1 MRIQIP
7 TWILC
12 GSHTKFEFSLSPVF
26 ESKPNSNSDSIFL
39 WVPVYYRYGPT
50 FFFSPH
56 FFLSPSEASLL
67 LSLALGHY
75 RARTPLPS
83 SPIIE
88 PHIFSLFITLSQTPT
103 TSTTATTTPNP
114 IFFPQI
120 SSTTHKK
127 SQRSSKNKSG
137 SDPLDSRLKI
147 RFFEKYIKFQWS
159 SKSVPKLVWWRE
171 RLVPGIREGGNTER
185 EAHGFRRSQEWATV
199 HRRESERNCW
209 VRELRDRMGF
219 RAAWNG
225 LDWRLSES

>member
-1 MRIQIP
+1 MGPMANLSSSLHLFLNPSRIQIQ
-7 TWILC
+7 TQFFC
-12 GSHTKFEFSLSPVF
+12 GFQFIT
-26 ESKPNSNSDSIFL
+26 IT
-39 WVPVYYRYGPT
+39 RPT
-50 FFFSPH
+50 FFFSRH
-56 FFLSPSEASLL
+56 FFLSPPEAPLL

-147 RFFEKYIKFQWS
+147 RFFEKYIKFQ
-159 SKSVPKLVWWRE
+159 
-171 RLVPGIREGGNTER
+171 
-185 EAHGFRRSQEWATV
+185 
-199 HRRESERNCW
+199 
-209 VRELRDRMGF
+209 
-219 RAAWNG
+219 
-225 LDWRLSES
+225 